1 VVGEILNWVAR
12 YETQACPSLLIEQ
25 SHDWPRPND
34 LNAGGYGAAGL
45 LLAAGASG
53 GSNLLYLL
61 TCLHQ
66 RVYDLWQRLLD
77 CYKRD
82 RWNPI
87 GLRIKLCSM
96 QLKLPESETILLDG
110 LQRAAI

>member
-1 VVGEILNWVAR
+1 MVSGTLKWLAR

-34 LNAGGYGAAGL
+34 LNAGGYASSRH
-45 LLAAGASG
+45 LLAAGASA
-53 GSNLLYLL
+53 GSNLLLL
-61 TCLHQ
+61 LACLHQ
-66 RVYDLWQRLLD
+66 RVHDLWQHLLD

-96 QLKLPESETILLDG
+96 QLKLPEPETILLDE
-110 LQRAAI
+110 LQRSAI

>member
-1 VVGEILNWVAR
+1 MVGEILNWVAR

-25 SHDWPRPND
+25 SHGWPRSND
-34 LNAGGYGAAGL
+34 LNARGYTSSRH
-45 LLAAGASG
+45 LLAAGASA
-53 GSNLLYLL
+53 GSNLLLL
-61 TCLHQ
+61 LACLHQ
-66 RVYDLWQRLLD
+66 RVYDLWQHLLD

-110 LQRAAI
+110 MQRAAI